1 MATLGTCGD
10 RGWPHSVSQVEA
22 ALGSSDLGC
31 SPGGGPDAVGIFGAA
46 GLVLGLQGGSPTV
59 PTGEWGWGH
68 GDAGGAEGHM
78 RWGDIGGWG
87 GTDMGTLRF
96 GDMEP

>member
-1 MATLGTCGD
+1 M
-10 RGWPHSVSQVEA
+10 SQVEA

-59 PTGEWGWGH
+59 QAGELGWGH
-68 GDAGGAEGHM
+68 GGYRELWDTGIWEYGKVL
-78 RWGDIGGWG
+78 I
-87 GTDMGTLRF
+87 
-96 GDMEP
+96 